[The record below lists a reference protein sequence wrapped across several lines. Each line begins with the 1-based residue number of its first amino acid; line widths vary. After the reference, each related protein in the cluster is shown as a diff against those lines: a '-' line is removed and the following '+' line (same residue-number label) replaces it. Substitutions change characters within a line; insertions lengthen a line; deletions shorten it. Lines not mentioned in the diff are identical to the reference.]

1 MELWR
6 LAAAAQALG
15 PGVAFQKY
23 IAKLQYLFRS
33 PLATMNSTAESS
45 PQMFIAASE
54 FSVVENLIV

>member
-1 MELWR
+1 
-6 LAAAAQALG
+6 LAPAAQALG